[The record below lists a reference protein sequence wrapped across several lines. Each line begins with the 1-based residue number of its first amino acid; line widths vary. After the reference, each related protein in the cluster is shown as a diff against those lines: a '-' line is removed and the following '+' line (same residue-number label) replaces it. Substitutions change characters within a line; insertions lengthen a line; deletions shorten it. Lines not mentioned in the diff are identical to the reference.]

1 MTSTTNENKWR
12 NIGSRTRTSNYE
24 NISIP
29 EQTIKILKPINNFG
43 SENKVILITST
54 LESSAGITN
63 RGTLTINDYLQKED
77 GILSISGGIVNNISN
92 LSFQISNGIDIC
104 GSFYQTIPD
113 ISNQTYLDSLLK
125 TRKGNVFRSIT
136 NVFDTSL
143 NTQNSIVGISG
154 NLFVT
159 EFSQRNEASNNYL
172 NSTIET
178 SLRNNNP
185 LLINSLPY
193 FLEDS
198 FIIYDSSVSEFSGNI
213 IEVYN
218 YGKMKRDFTNIDDLV
233 SAISLLIAL
242 IPLQPSNR
250 KLTIEFDSI
259 SSTAP
264 YRIINIGNQKKV
276 SNLCRG
282 KIS

>member
-77 GILSISGGIVNNISN
+77 GILSISGGIVNDISN
-92 LSFQISNGIDIC
+92 LSFQLSNGMDIC
-104 GSFYQTIPD
+104 GSFYQIIPD

-193 FLEDS
+193 FLEDT
-198 FIIYDSSVSEFSGNI
+198 FII
-213 IEVYN
+213 
-218 YGKMKRDFTNIDDLV
+218 
-233 SAISLLIAL
+233 
-242 IPLQPSNR
+242 
-250 KLTIEFDSI
+250 
-259 SSTAP
+259 
-264 YRIINIGNQKKV
+264 
-276 SNLCRG
+276 
-282 KIS
+282 